1 MSDLSRNLQAALEL
15 IRADATDGECRAPLG
30 KLGAQLGVSARTMRR
45 YVIRLEELG
54 YLRIQRLP
62 GQPSV
67 YRLTAKGQRRWKF
80 GFRIWNFGLG
90 IGPFRNPQSE
100 TCPEP
105 SRRACP
111 EPSRRIHN
119 PQSQTETPPIV
130 TVGREEIFAAL
141 QASVAKKRP
150 ALLVGPPGIGKS
162 HILRQFASDLGRK
175 NGGAEVPSTLKG
187 PQDPKGLS
195 GAKEQEQRE
204 NSKSEIRNAALSSS
218 KGPKCLY
225 LERTTP
231 IKLAL
236 LNLARFLHQD
246 GILEVEG
253 IEAGYMDWEDVARKL
268 TRLRINE
275 LIGVVTESMGDRD
288 YVLILD
294 HLEAVTPTM
303 LPQVDA
309 LMGVALV
316 IGATDELKD
325 SLWRLWWAFERIE
338 VPPLSREQAREL
350 LWQVADRNK
359 IENPQLFETR
369 VLQQAGGNPLAI
381 ITMATKARTA
391 ELSAQEIR
399 GLQHGAGTRYVP
411 LTPVLLLVGALI
423 VAARFVALGLD
434 DRDMYILAGF
444 GYAFFF
450 FLRYFIYRAD

>member
-141 QASVAKKRP
+141 QVSVAKKRP

-162 HILRQFASDLGRK
+162 HILRQFASDLGQRSR
-175 NGGAEVPSTLKG
+175 GAGEPGSRDAEEPGSGNPQPAPSAKRIEG
-187 PQDPKGLS
+187 P
-195 GAKEQEQRE
+195 
-204 NSKSEIRNAALSSS
+204 EIRNVALSSS

>member
-1 MSDLSRNLQAALEL
+1 MLVADLSRSLQAALDL
-15 IRADATDGECRAPLG
+15 IRTNATGGECRAPLG
-30 KLGAQLGVSARTMRR
+30 ELGAQLGVSARTMRR

-100 TCPEP
+100 
-105 SRRACP
+105 
-111 EPSRRIHN
+111 IHN
-119 PQSQTETPPIV
+119 PKSQTKTPPIV
-130 TVGREEIFAAL
+130 TVGRGEIFTAL
-141 QASVAKKRP
+141 QVSVAKKRP
-150 ALLVGPPGIGKS
+150 TLLIGPPGIGKS
-162 HILRQFASDLGRK
+162 HILRQFAANLEQRSRGAR
-175 NGGAEVPSTLKG
+175 GPGSQGSRGAEE
-187 PQDPKGLS
+187 S
-195 GAKEQEQRE
+195 GSG
-204 NSKSEIRNAALSSS
+204 NPKSEIRN
-218 KGPKCLY
+218 PKSLY

-253 IEAGYMDWEDVARKL
+253 IEAGYMEWEDVARKL

-275 LIGVVTESMGDRD
+275 LIGVVTESMRDRD

-303 LPQVDA
+303 LPQVNA
-309 LMGVALV
+309 LMDVALV
-316 IGATDELKD
+316 IGAADELKD
-325 SLWRLWWAFERIE
+325 SLRRLWWAFERIE

-381 ITMATKARTA
+381 ITMAIKARTA

-399 GLQHGAGTRYVP
+399 RLQHGAGTRYVP